1 MFLSREI
8 KTFYLTFSHSKSSEM
23 HVAPRIFSTTFNLF
37 WDIFSGTLLSPT
49 SLIFLGHIFGTL
61 FWETFCG
68 LSVLYLISL
77 KSLTS
82 FENIALDGTFS
93 TVPGCTWLC
102 LGLPCS
108 NLPQTATD
116 WLKLF
121 CIYRLKCSKAISGTE
136 RDKWDGNVKVKVDAI
151 RLISSKEMLIQNAFQ
166 KCANF
171 H

>member
-1 MFLSREI
+1 
-8 KTFYLTFSHSKSSEM
+8 M

-49 SLIFLGHIFGTL
+49 SLINIYVFGTL
-61 FWETFCG
+61 FGRHFWNTFLGHFLWPLSTQG
-68 LSVLYLISL
+68 L
-77 KSLTS
+77 
-82 FENIALDGTFS
+82 S

-136 RDKWDGNVKVKVDAI
+136 RDKWDGNLCYKHCSASISTALDKCLKEKKVKVNHW
-151 RLISSKEMLIQNAFQ
+151 LHQLWKG
-166 KCANF
+166 K
-171 H
+171 

>member
-1 MFLSREI
+1 MFPQKNWLRDWRNHVFQMFPKKI
-8 KTFYLTFSHSKSSEM
+8 GCVFGVITYFRLFGTHFGNTFIT
-23 HVAPRIFSTTFNLF
+23 LF
-37 WDIFSGTLLSPT
+37 WDP
-49 SLIFLGHIFGTL
+49 
-61 FWETFCG
+61 FWG

-82 FENIALDGTFS
+82 FENIAHDGTFS

-136 RDKWDGNVKVKVDAI
+136 RDKWDGNLCYKHCSASITYKHCSGQVPK
-151 RLISSKEMLIQNAFQ
+151 REESKS
-166 KCANF
+166 
-171 H
+171 